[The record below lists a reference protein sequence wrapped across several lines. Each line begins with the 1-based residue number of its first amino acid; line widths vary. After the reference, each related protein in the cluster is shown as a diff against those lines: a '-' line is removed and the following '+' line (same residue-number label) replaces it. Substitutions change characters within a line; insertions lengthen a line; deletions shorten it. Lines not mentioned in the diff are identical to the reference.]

1 MKLFFSEKECNP
13 GTHLFSLFLE
23 SDKRFTEFSSEFYA
37 ECNRSLNKPFVKHFI
52 DTFFLLAMYHKKVL
66 LKPNY
71 LISILLYFEICHKC
85 LFSQGYGVLFVFVLV
100 GWLVG

>member
-1 MKLFFSEKECNP
+1 M
-13 GTHLFSLFLE
+13 
-23 SDKRFTEFSSEFYA
+23 
-37 ECNRSLNKPFVKHFI
+37 KHFT

-85 LFSQGYGVLFVFVLV
+85 LYSQGYGVLFVFVLV
-100 GWLVG
+100 GWLVGWLGVVCVCVVLVGWLVLDCFVCLFNLFTSQAF